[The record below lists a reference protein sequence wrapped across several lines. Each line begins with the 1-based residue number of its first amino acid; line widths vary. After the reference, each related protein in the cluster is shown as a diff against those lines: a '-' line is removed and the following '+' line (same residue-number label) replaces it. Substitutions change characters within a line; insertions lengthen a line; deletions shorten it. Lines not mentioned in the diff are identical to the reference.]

1 MIDESHWIQ
10 RCQTA
15 EAKLNTAQEA
25 YGPAIE
31 KIQHFK
37 SNFGIKERQDGE
49 IVIDFD
55 KFVENLGL
63 KSSLELRAII
73 DERYNI
79 SGEPGKKPRLTIVAT
94 SD

>member
-1 MIDESHWIQ
+1 MDESHWIQ

-15 EAKLNTAQEA
+15 EAKFNTLQEA
-25 YGPAIE
+25 TGPAIE
-31 KIQHFK
+31 KVQHFK

-73 DERYNI
+73 DEQYNI
-79 SGEPGKKPRLTIVAT
+79 TGEPGKKPHLTIVAT

>member
-1 MIDESHWIQ
+1 MDETHWIQ

-15 EAKLNTAQEA
+15 EAKFNTLQEA
-25 YGPAIE
+25 TGPAIE
-31 KIQHFK
+31 KVQHFK

-55 KFVENLGL
+55 KFVDKLGL
-63 KSSLELRAII
+63 ETCFMLREII

-79 SGEPGKKPRLTIVAT
+79 SGEPGKKPRLTLVAT

>member
-1 MIDESHWIQ
+1 MSDESMWIE

-15 EAKLNTAQEA
+15 EAKLNTLQEA
-25 YGPAIE
+25 SGAAIE
-31 KIQHFK
+31 KVQHFK

-55 KFVENLGL
+55 KFVERLGL
-63 KSSLELRAII
+63 KGSLELRAII
-73 DERYNI
+73 DEQYNI
-79 SGEPGKKPRLTIVAT
+79 TGEPGKKPHLTIVAT